1 MLVNVAQ
8 LRLEHD
14 EQFLRQCAGA
24 LCIFCECSVDLER
37 QIDFRQPSYSA
48 QSLTKL
54 TKESAQPLA
63 KLIFQTDSTWT
74 MNQQAQTTVTDQTL
88 SITTNAATKLFTE
101 YSTLTSITPSFIEAT
116 TILKNEFTTLSKS
129 IREITNTEGTQ
140 TTTNVPVSTIFT
152 HERTDT
158 TTECSSQFTDVSY
171 TTTEQSLQSQESE
184 HFMVTATTQDKNML
198 SLSTLTEVP
207 ENRITDT
214 ARLTT
219 DYVISY
225 ASLRESSGV
234 TETSATQTSKMN
246 VELDVTLGT
255 TPTKAYDLIASTTD
269 QNIIGTEVPALTI
282 SEHDADTKTIPTSY
296 ATTDFI
302 QLTEA
307 THDSDTT
314 SSLISD
320 KFTSTVNVVLKN
332 AEENNIFVSQ
342 LQEVGEPQGLSS
354 TNTVGMTTLHSETT
368 KRPHLYVSE
377 DGPQT
382 ENFQGD
388 IFTGDNGYGEEHQ
401 YLKQKTAMQANEFQT
416 ATVSEPSYILTDATT
431 ENLLEVT
438 TNQSANGGQTSS
450 HSLLEVTPFESGRQ
464 NFPEISTNSEEELV
478 TEPVIKFTSANMENI
493 SPREP
498 VLVSTSI
505 NFEHVTTE
513 DPFINSTSTDFQDIT
528 THLSSATN
536 FQTNPSTTQD
546 SSIVINDIIPERTTQ
561 TNKKLEVTE
570 NSAPSICNPVS
581 LLRGTEFLKISIQ
594 PENLET
600 IQTVADNSYTTTDST
615 KETTRKVFLQNSDVI
630 DATEIFSF
638 NSSSHVQD
646 VKNLS
651 RLGDNS
657 PKTFFIHL
665 TSNLTN
671 LTDVYES
678 INFSHPSSYIL
689 TNSPKDSPPINF
701 SSSTNNTTIFE
712 KTEQFSDA
720 LDKNKSIPTQQ
731 KLHKYFPSL
740 QILSS
745 ESDSATK
752 KYITSFIVDHQS
764 ISDSKKY
771 GINNASKIPIFNE
784 FKMLSSKTKPK
795 EAYFNQTTIPRQ
807 RVKVRISS
815 STSKTE
821 TLRLKSAPSLSSKIE
836 FRVTSSI
843 SMAANGRKKLQ
854 NRKLRRKRKM
864 KKIVIRIHRASMKLP
879 TTKTSGVLRKP

>member
-24 LCIFCECSVDLER
+24 LCIFCECSMDLER

-54 TKESAQPLA
+54 TKESAQPVA

-74 MNQQAQTTVTDQTL
+74 INQQAQTTVTDQTL

-101 YSTLTSITPSFIEAT
+101 YSTLTSITPSFMEAT

-246 VELDVTLGT
+246 VELDVTSGT

-282 SEHDADTKTIPTSY
+282 SGHDADTKTIPTSY
-296 ATTDFI
+296 ATADFI

-307 THDSDTT
+307 THDSDIT

-320 KFTSTVNVVLKN
+320 KFTSTINVVLKN

-354 TNTVGMTTLHSETT
+354 TNTVGMTTFHSETT
-368 KRPHLYVSE
+368 KRPHLYISE
-377 DGPQT
+377 DGLQT

-401 YLKQKTAMQANEFQT
+401 YLKQKTAMQANELQT
-416 ATVSEPSYILTDATT
+416 ATVSEPSYILTDTTT

-505 NFEHVTTE
+505 NFEHV
-513 DPFINSTSTDFQDIT
+513 
-528 THLSSATN
+528 
-536 FQTNPSTTQD
+536 NPSTTQD
-546 SSIVINDIIPERTTQ
+546 SSTVINDIIPERTTQ

-570 NSAPSICNPVS
+570 NSIPSICNPVS
-581 LLRGTEFLKISIQ
+581 LLRGTEFLKIPIQ

-630 DATEIFSF
+630 DATEKFSF
-638 NSSSHVQD
+638 NYSSHVQD

-678 INFSHPSSYIL
+678 INLSHPSSYIL

-720 LDKNKSIPTQQ
+720 LDKNKSIPTRQN
-731 KLHKYFPSL
+731 LHKYFPS

-752 KYITSFIVDHQS
+752 KYISSFFVDHQS

-821 TLRLKSAPSLSSKIE
+821 TLQLKSAPSLSSKIE

-843 SMAANGRKKLQ
+843 SMAANGGKKLQ